1 MKIYEYTKS
10 VKYIDYTSICDHPED
25 ILYFDIETTGL
36 SAARSDLYM
45 IGYGMLEG
53 DMTCKIFLLFNDD
66 GCSEEKMLKYFD
78 NTLKD
83 YTYLVSY
90 NGDTFDIPYMREKY
104 RRFELE
110 TCMNKLISVDIYKS
124 IRKYKKLLHM
134 ETMKQSD
141 VEELVGLYRDSFIS
155 GGDLIKEYKDY
166 LKTGSSSLEK
176 HLITHNLDDLQ
187 GLVSITNTLNIT
199 RYMTGTFSIEEH
211 FYDNP
216 EQPSKLS
223 FKLNVPLLP
232 CRINYGMKGTYING
246 IDNSITVTVPVYNDT
261 LKYFYKDYKNY
272 YYLPAEDTAIHKSVA
287 AYVDN
292 EHKVKATK
300 DTAYTKVTGYFIKCP
315 KGFKS
320 DMCFWEAAASKD
332 AYVELTDKFL
342 TDNDVMT
349 EFIIKV
355 FAGI

>member
-1 MKIYEYTKS
+1 
-10 VKYIDYTSICDHPED
+10 
-25 ILYFDIETTGL
+25 
-36 SAARSDLYM
+36 
-45 IGYGMLEG
+45 
-53 DMTCKIFLLFNDD
+53 
-66 GCSEEKMLKYFD
+66 
-78 NTLKD
+78 
-83 YTYLVSY
+83 
-90 NGDTFDIPYMREKY
+90 
-104 RRFELE
+104 
-110 TCMNKLISVDIYKS
+110 
-124 IRKYKKLLHM
+124 
-134 ETMKQSD
+134 
-141 VEELVGLYRDSFIS
+141 
-155 GGDLIKEYKDY
+155 
-166 LKTGSSSLEK
+166 
-176 HLITHNLDDLQ
+176 
-187 GLVSITNTLNIT
+187 
-199 RYMTGTFSIEEH
+199 
-211 FYDNP
+211 
-216 EQPSKLS
+216 
-223 FKLNVPLLP
+223 
-232 CRINYGMKGTYING
+232 MKGTYING